1 MNEQLY
7 LEEEILSKAK
17 GLYIEARKIKG
28 ELLTGHHK
36 SKIKGKGTDFAELR
50 EYTSG
55 DDIRDI
61 DWKFYG
67 RSEKLMVKVKEDK
80 GRIDLLLCID
90 DSYSMDFGKNN
101 KLEYAIRLAGTIGYL
116 GVSQADRVILKTF
129 SGFPEIPPFPSKEV
143 FFNFYIALAM
153 IKPNCSTKPV
163 KFLKDLNALSK
174 NIKVIVFSDMLYEEK
189 LALEFLS
196 SFEGVE
202 FDIIHIIADEERE
215 ITELEQAFFIDP
227 ESNEKILIEPY
238 LLNKYY
244 RKAFSDW
251 ENTLEEAVNENG
263 GLYIRTTTSTPI
275 YETVT
280 NYLTGLGTKR

>member
-1 MNEQLY
+1 MNEQLH
-7 LEEEILSKAK
+7 LDEEILSKAK

-36 SKIKGKGTDFAELR
+36 SKIKGKGTDFVELR
-50 EYTSG
+50 EYTNG

-101 KLEYAIRLAGTIGYL
+101 KLEYAVRLAGTIGYL
-116 GVSQADRVILKTF
+116 GVSQSDRVILKTF
-129 SGFPEIPPFPSKEV
+129 SGFPEVPPSPSKEA
-143 FFNFYIALAM
+143 FFNFFLALAM
-153 IKPNCSTKPV
+153 IKPKCSIKPL
-163 KFLKDLNALSK
+163 KFLRDVNALSK
-174 NIKVIVFSDMLYEEK
+174 NLKVLLFSDMLYEEK
-189 LALEFLS
+189 IALEFLS
-196 SFEGVE
+196 SLEGIE
-202 FDIIHIIADEERE
+202 FDIIHIVADEERE
-215 ITELEQAFFIDP
+215 IAGFEQAFFKDP
-227 ESNEKILIEPY
+227 EGDEKILVDPH
-238 LLNKYY
+238 LLNRYY

-251 ENTLEEAVNENG
+251 EKNLEEAVTENG
-263 GLYIRTTTSTPI
+263 GLYIRTTTSIPI

-280 NYLTGLGTKR
+280 NYLTRLGTRR